1 MADDNEAA
9 VRMGIEYAT
18 EQVEGLLEF
27 GVPGIHFYAM
37 NRSRSVTA
45 ILDNL
50 GLSDARERAAR

>member
-1 MADDNEAA
+1 